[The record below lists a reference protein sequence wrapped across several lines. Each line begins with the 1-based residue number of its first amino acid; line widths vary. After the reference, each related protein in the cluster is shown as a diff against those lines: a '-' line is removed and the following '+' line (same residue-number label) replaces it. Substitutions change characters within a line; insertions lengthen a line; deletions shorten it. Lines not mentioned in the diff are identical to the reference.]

1 MWTKRSQI
9 IVLQRNLDMP
19 QEKILIIDDEKVL
32 CRSLKMDF
40 EEDGFMVKVRHTG
53 EQGLDLLQKFDPA
66 AILLDLR
73 LPGINGIEVL
83 KKIRKKDADT
93 AVIIMTAFGDT
104 KLTVEAV
111 KCGAF
116 HFINKPFDLEE
127 LKGLVMQ
134 AVEAH
139 VLKREAEFLRY
150 QKRKIYR
157 FCDLVGQSEKMMDIY
172 KQIEIL
178 SKADRTTVLILGESG
193 TGKELIASAIHFKS
207 KRNKAPFMEI
217 NCASLPENLIESELF
232 GYEKGAFTDAKH
244 KKKGLLEIADK
255 GTVFLDEIAE
265 MPLSI
270 QAKLLTFLEKK
281 QFKRLGSGKDI
292 EVDVRIIAATNQDLT
307 AAIEKKRFRN
317 DLYYRLNVVSIHAPP
332 LRERRDDILSLSNYF
347 LEEFSKDM
355 GKLAKTILPEVENIF
370 NAYPW
375 YGNVRELRNVIERA
389 VIFCKKDVV
398 DKTLL
403 PVEMLDFKTSAY
415 PVDTGPVDI
424 GPVDIGPEN
433 LLPDDLK
440 AGHASIDQILGR
452 VEQQVIDDALK
463 KAGGNKTQAAEMLGI
478 SRYALIRRINRLEKA
493 RRLNRLEKEGR

>member
-1 MWTKRSQI
+1 MT
-9 IVLQRNLDMP
+9 
-19 QEKILIIDDEKVL
+19 
-32 CRSLKMDF
+32 
-40 EEDGFMVKVRHTG
+40 DG
-53 EQGLDLLQKFDPA
+53 
-66 AILLDLR
+66 
-73 LPGINGIEVL
+73 
-83 KKIRKKDADT
+83 KD
-93 AVIIMTAFGDT
+93 
-104 KLTVEAV
+104 
-111 KCGAF
+111 
-116 HFINKPFDLEE
+116 
-127 LKGLVMQ
+127 
-134 AVEAH
+134 
-139 VLKREAEFLRY
+139 
-150 QKRKIYR
+150 
-157 FCDLVGQSEKMMDIY
+157 
-172 KQIEIL
+172 
-178 SKADRTTVLILGESG
+178 
-193 TGKELIASAIHFKS
+193 
-207 KRNKAPFMEI
+207 
-217 NCASLPENLIESELF
+217 
-232 GYEKGAFTDAKH
+232 
-244 KKKGLLEIADK
+244 KKKGLVEIADK